1 MTGAR
6 IDWDGVNGLVQY
18 DMQGNPVSWLNLEAE
33 AYFKDAYLSGRVEA
47 KEGYFGDNLR
57 LVDGKIQIQR
67 PDGAV
72 WMQDGLVKSNYS
84 VFPQIPEM
92 KGVAVWNG
100 VRSEEHTSELQSRGH
115 IVC

>member
-1 MTGAR
+1 
-6 IDWDGVNGLVQY
+6 
-18 DMQGNPVSWLNLEAE
+18 MQRNPVSWLNLEAE
-33 AYFKDAYLSGRVEA
+33 LYFKDAYLSGRVEA

-92 KGVAVWNG
+92 KRVAVLYWENL
-100 VRSEEHTSELQSRGH
+100 HYACFIQLQLLLY
-115 IVC
+115 CKCE